1 MQDGNEA
8 AFGVDSEVVEAHEV
22 VLEPKL
28 VAHQVH
34 AELLGNF
41 VVPVDPVREPAVRVR
56 VELDSRF
63 ERLDGC

>member
-1 MQDGNEA
+1 M
-8 AFGVDSEVVEAHEV
+8 
-22 VLEPKL
+22 VLEPKP

-34 AELLGNF
+34 AELLEHF
-41 VVPVDPVREPAVRVR
+41 VVPVDPVREPADQVR